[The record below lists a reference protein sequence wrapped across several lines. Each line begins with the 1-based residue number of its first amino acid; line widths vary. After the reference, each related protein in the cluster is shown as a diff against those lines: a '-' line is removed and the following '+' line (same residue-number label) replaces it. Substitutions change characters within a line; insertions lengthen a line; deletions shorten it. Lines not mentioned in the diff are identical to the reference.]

1 MHLTVMVWRFWLAR
15 SQAHEEGK
23 EDLGEDDGDSSEH
36 CLCGFIEVSKHS
48 EGSVNF
54 TKGKA

>member
-23 EDLGEDDGDSSEH
+23 EDLGEMMVTPLNTAFVALLRCPST
-36 CLCGFIEVSKHS
+36 L
-48 EGSVNF
+48 
-54 TKGKA
+54 KGL